1 MAAVYFSL
9 DSAGYKYSFRI
20 LSKRNVPDHESQE
33 SGFDPLNPSSE
44 WIQRIQNPFGNSG
57 KETQNP
63 FWDPDSDSP
72 KETYPKMYFLE
83 TMTKLSKTSWLIL
96 DWITFISDIICW
108 TINHNLQ
115 SANLL
120 SDNL

>member
-1 MAAVYFSL
+1 MVAVYFSL
-9 DSAGYKYSFRI
+9 DAAGYKYSFRI

-63 FWDPDSDSP
+63 FWDLKIQIQILP
-72 KETYPKMYFLE
+72 KNRTLKC
-83 TMTKLSKTSWLIL
+83 
-96 DWITFISDIICW
+96 IS
-108 TINHNLQ
+108 
-115 SANLL
+115 
-120 SDNL
+120 